1 MEQKKLSANAH
12 KMAVKIS
19 VFQSLVFLFYRFILR
34 RNPKPKYQKCPS
46 TLLQSDLSR
55 DTLIFNLERSL
66 LKSDSLFPYFMLVA
80 FEAGGVIRSFI
91 LFILYPLITLM
102 LSHEMGVKVMVMV
115 SFFGIKKDGFRAGGA
130 VLPKHFLEDVGLEMF
145 KVLRKGGK
153 RIVVSYDLPQVM
165 IEGFLR
171 DYLEVEVVVGREMKV
186 VGGYYLGI
194 MEDKTKHDLV
204 FDELVRKERLNTG
217 RVIGITSYNTSL
229 HRYLFSQ
236 FCQEIYFVKRSD
248 KRTWQTLPKSQ
259 YPKPL
264 IFHDGR
270 LAIRPTLMNT
280 LALFMWGPFAVL
292 AAAARLFVSLCIPYT
307 LSIPILSFFGCRL
320 TVKIDDVSSQKLNS
334 SERKGCLFACNHR
347 TLLDPLYVG
356 FALKKKNIKTV
367 TYSLSRVSEILAPIK
382 TVRLTRDRV
391 SDGQAMKKLLAEGDL
406 VVCPEGTTCR
416 EPYLLRFSPLF
427 AEISDVIVPVAVTS
441 PATFFYGTTASGLKA
456 FDPLFFLMDPYPTYT
471 VQFLDPVPG
480 VTCQDP
486 EGKLKFEVANHVQ
499 SAIGK
504 ALDFECTY
512 LTRKDKYLI
521 LAGNNGV
528 VKKN

>member
-1 MEQKKLSANAH
+1 MKK
-12 KMAVKIS
+12 
-19 VFQSLVFLFYRFILR
+19 
-34 RNPKPKYQKCPS
+34 
-46 TLLQSDLSR
+46 
-55 DTLIFNLERSL
+55 
-66 LKSDSLFPYFMLVA
+66 
-80 FEAGGVIRSFI
+80 
-91 LFILYPLITLM
+91 
-102 LSHEMGVKVMVMV
+102 
-115 SFFGIKKDGFRAGGA
+115 
-130 VLPKHFLEDVGLEMF
+130 
-145 KVLRKGGK
+145 
-153 RIVVSYDLPQVM
+153 
-165 IEGFLR
+165 
-171 DYLEVEVVVGREMKV
+171 
-186 VGGYYLGI
+186 
-194 MEDKTKHDLV
+194 
-204 FDELVRKERLNTG
+204 
-217 RVIGITSYNTSL
+217 
-229 HRYLFSQ
+229 
-236 FCQEIYFVKRSD
+236 SD
-248 KRTWQTLPKSQ
+248 KRNWQTLPRNQ

-270 LAIRPTLMNT
+270 LAIRPTPLNT

-307 LSIPILSFFGCRL
+307 LSIPILCFSGCRL
-320 TVKIDDVSSQKLNS
+320 TFEIDEVSSQKLNS

-356 FALKKKNIKTV
+356 FSLKKKNIKTV

-391 SDGQAMKKLLAEGDL
+391 SDGQAMKKLLTEGDL

-471 VQFLDPVPG
+471 VQFLDPVSG

-486 EGKLKFEVANHVQ
+486 DGKLKFEVANHVQ

-504 ALDFECTY
+504 ALDFECTN

>member
-1 MEQKKLSANAH
+1 MSA
-12 KMAVKIS
+12 KIPI
-19 VFQSLVFLFYRFILR
+19 FQSLVFLFYRFILR
-34 RNPKPKYQKCPS
+34 RYRNPKPKYQNGPS
-46 TLLQSDLSR
+46 SLLQSDLSR
-55 DTLIFNLERSL
+55 HTLIFNVEGAL
-66 LKSDSLFPYFMLVA
+66 LKSNTLFPYFMLVA

-91 LFILYPLITLM
+91 LFILYPFISLM
-102 LSHEMGVKVMVMV
+102 SHEMGVKVMVMV
-115 SFFGIKKDGFRAGGA
+115 SFFGIKKEGFRAGRA

-145 KVLRKGGK
+145 EVLKRGGK
-153 RIVVSYDLPQVM
+153 RIGVSNDLPQVM

-171 DYLEVEVVVGREMKV
+171 DYLEIDVVVGREMKV

-217 RVIGITSYNTSL
+217 RVIGITSFNTSL

-248 KRTWQTLPKSQ
+248 KRSWQTLPRSQ

-270 LAIRPTLMNT
+270 LAIKPTLMNT
-280 LALFMWGPFAVL
+280 LVLFMWGPFAAA
-292 AAAARLFVSLCIPYT
+292 AAAARLFVSLCIPYSF
-307 LSIPILSFFGCRL
+307 SIPILCFSGCRL
-320 TVKIDDVSSQKLNS
+320 TVANDYISSQKPNS
-334 SERKGCLFACNHR
+334 SQGKGRLFVCNHR
-347 TLLDPLYVG
+347 TLLDPLYVA
-356 FALKKKNIKTV
+356 FALKEKNIKTV

-382 TVRLTRDRV
+382 TVRLNRDRV
-391 SDGQAMKKLLAEGDL
+391 SDGQAMETLLTEGDL

-416 EPYLLRFSPLF
+416 EPYMLRFSPLF
-427 AEISDVIVPVAVTS
+427 TEVSDVIVPVAVTVHV
-441 PATFFYGTTASGLKA
+441 TFFYGTTASGFKA
-456 FDPLFFLMDPYPTYT
+456 FDPLFFLMDPYPTYN
-471 VQFLDPVPG
+471 VEFLDPVSSA
-480 VTCQDP
+480 TCQDP
-486 EGKLKFEVANHVQ
+486 DGKSKFEVANHVQ
-499 SAIGK
+499 SEIGK
-504 ALDFECTY
+504 ALDFECTK

>member
-1 MEQKKLSANAH
+1 MYNHASCTLTINGIFPLILNTLVGNFVMILLYKYPLNYFLTCTVQNQTQIEQKKLSANTH

-34 RNPKPKYQKCPS
+34 RNTKSKYQKCPS

-186 VGGYYLGI
+186 VGDYYLGI

-204 FDELVRKERLNTG
+204 FDDLVRKEKLNTG

-236 FCQEIYFVKRSD
+236 FCQVRIFIY
-248 KRTWQTLPKSQ
+248 L
-259 YPKPL
+259 
-264 IFHDGR
+264 H
-270 LAIRPTLMNT
+270 
-280 LALFMWGPFAVL
+280 
-292 AAAARLFVSLCIPYT
+292 
-307 LSIPILSFFGCRL
+307 FFN
-320 TVKIDDVSSQKLNS
+320 IS
-334 SERKGCLFACNHR
+334 
-347 TLLDPLYVG
+347 YVIMTH
-356 FALKKKNIKTV
+356 K
-367 TYSLSRVSEILAPIK
+367 
-382 TVRLTRDRV
+382 
-391 SDGQAMKKLLAEGDL
+391 
-406 VVCPEGTTCR
+406 
-416 EPYLLRFSPLF
+416 
-427 AEISDVIVPVAVTS
+427 
-441 PATFFYGTTASGLKA
+441 
-456 FDPLFFLMDPYPTYT
+456 
-471 VQFLDPVPG
+471 
-480 VTCQDP
+480 
-486 EGKLKFEVANHVQ
+486 
-499 SAIGK
+499 
-504 ALDFECTY
+504 
-512 LTRKDKYLI
+512 
-521 LAGNNGV
+521 
-528 VKKN
+528 